1 MKFKHG
7 SRRRALEYEKD
18 WVQRW
23 KADGT
28 FEKSVEN
35 RPQDNSYVFYDGP
48 PFISGVPHHGTL
60 LSSIVKDAVPRY
72 QTMKGKR
79 VERVWGWDCHGL
91 PAERFTEKKLGIHSR
106 QEVIEYGIEK
116 YINATRAN
124 MEQTS
129 SEWED
134 VVDRVGRWVDFKGAY
149 KTMDKDYMESIWWAF
164 KELYE
169 KGKIYEGEKVLMY
182 CTLDGTPLSKAEV
195 TMDAGAYQDVTD
207 PSVYVKFKLKNN
219 DNEHKVL
226 NENAKVLFVCNAN
239 VGRSQFAQGFYNH
252 FTKSDN
258 ARSAGVH
265 PDKGWKEHPKIS
277 DRAGALSKEFADF
290 ISPIDIMSE
299 VDVDIS
305 DQSRMRL
312 TEDQLDGYDLVVNL
326 AERSQT
332 PEWLHGDNVVWWN
345 VPDPTAAG
353 SGDLLREARD
363 KIAAKVRKLSDGV
376 IEDDDMTS
384 LLAWTTTPWTL
395 PANTALAVNKD
406 VDYVEVE
413 QAGER
418 LIVAKDLLEKVF
430 TDEKHQ
436 PLDYKVVRELKG
448 EELVGLSYEPLFGV
462 DRGDNAHKIWHADYV
477 ETEAGTGIVHLA
489 PTYGEEDFALAKE
502 KGFPSVHV
510 IDQNGLFTEGD
521 WQGQNV
527 WEVNKQIAKD
537 LKERG
542 IVWKI
547 DYIRHSYPHCHRCGT
562 KLMYRAHPSWFMDI
576 DGQREKMLEKNQPI
590 NWFPPH
596 VKHGRFEKTVETA
609 PDWNISRDRFW
620 ATAMPVWKSE
630 SGKVKVVG
638 SYAELKELSG
648 VELDDYHRPWID
660 DVTFTIDGEQYTRI
674 DKVMDSWFEA
684 GSMPFAQFH
693 YPFENKEKFEAN
705 FPGDFIVEY
714 IGQVRAWFYYM
725 HAMNVALFGE
735 NSFKNVIVT
744 GNVAGND
751 GRKMSKSYGNY
762 TDPNELMDKF
772 SADSLRFLLLS
783 SPLLNGE
790 DFALQDKEVGDVAR
804 KLGMIWN
811 MYDFF
816 TMYAEVDGWE
826 YDGVLRDP
834 LETLKNPLDIW
845 IVSRVHQLA
854 AEVEEHMDAYNIPSA
869 LDPILPFLDDASNWY
884 VRRSRRR
891 FWKSEDDSD
900 KNDAYRTLHYVLVRL
915 SYILAPFT
923 PFLAE
928 ELYHNLTGDDESIHL
943 KNWLPS
949 GRIDQAVVETMERTR
964 DLINAGLGLRMKK
977 DENQESI
984 KVRQPLQFAAYAGEK
999 LDSYLEQIIVEEL
1012 NIKELRHI
1020 DNVIEYLADYD
1031 IVSGQID
1038 EMQWLEI
1045 SKKITPELK
1054 REGLMREVI
1063 RHVQS
1068 ARKVAGLQIDD
1079 RIVLSLV
1086 THDNELRQAIGEH
1099 WDEIAQETL
1108 TQLGR
1113 SVAPEQGEAYT
1124 ATIDGANVDIYVVRV
1139 V

>member
-1 MKFKHG
+1 MKFKSG

-23 KADGT
+23 KQDRT
-28 FEKSVEN
+28 FEKSVEQ
-35 RPQDNSYVFYDGP
+35 RSKDNAYVFYDGP

-116 YINATRAN
+116 YINATREN
-124 MEQTS
+124 MVQTS

-134 VVDRVGRWVDFKGAY
+134 VIDRIGRWVEFKGAY

-164 KELYE
+164 KTLFES
-169 KGKIYEGEKVLMY
+169 GKIYEGEKVLMY

-207 PSVYVKFKLKNN
+207 PSVYVKFKL
-219 DNEHKVL
+219 DD
-226 NENAKVLFVCNAN
+226 
-239 VGRSQFAQGFYNH
+239 GRN
-252 FTKSDN
+252 
-258 ARSAGVH
+258 
-265 PDKGWKEHPKIS
+265 
-277 DRAGALSKEFADF
+277 
-290 ISPIDIMSE
+290 
-299 VDVDIS
+299 
-305 DQSRMRL
+305 
-312 TEDQLDGYDLVVNL
+312 
-326 AERSQT
+326 
-332 PEWLHGDNVVWWN
+332 
-345 VPDPTAAG
+345 
-353 SGDLLREARD
+353 
-363 KIAAKVRKLSDGV
+363 
-376 IEDDDMTS
+376 

-406 VDYVEVE
+406 VTYSEVE
-413 QAGER
+413 CDGEVFV
-418 LIVAKDLLEKVF
+418 VAKDLVEKVF
-430 TDEKHQ
+430 TDEKHA
-436 PLDYKVVRELKG
+436 PLDYQVLG
-448 EELVGLSYEPLFGV
+448 EYSGAELVGLEYRPLFV
-462 DRGDNAHKIWHADYV
+462 DRGENAHKVWHADYV

-489 PTYGEEDFALAKE
+489 PTYGEEDFELAKKE
-502 KGFPSVHV
+502 GFPAVHT
-510 IDQNGLFTEGD
+510 IDQNGFFTEGD
-521 WQGQNV
+521 WKGQNV

-542 IVWKI
+542 VVWKI

-576 DGQREKMLEKNQPI
+576 EGQRAKMLEKNEPI
-590 NWFPPH
+590 NWFPTH
-596 VKHGRFEKTVETA
+596 VKNGRFAKTVEQA

-620 ATAMPVWKSE
+620 ATAMPVWKSP
-630 SGKVKVVG
+630 SGKVRVVG

-648 VELDDYHRPWID
+648 IELEDYHRPWID
-660 DVTFTIDGEQYTRI
+660 DVKFTIDGEEYTRI

-725 HAMNVALFGE
+725 HAMSVALFGE

-804 KLGMIWN
+804 KLSMVWN

-826 YDGVLRDP
+826 YDGTLADP
-834 LETLKNPLDIW
+834 LSEAKNPLDIW
-845 IVSRVHQLA
+845 IISRMHQLV
-854 AEVEEHMDAYNIPSA
+854 AEVEKNMDAYNIPDAIS
-869 LDPILPFLDDASNWY
+869 PILPFLDDASNWY

-891 FWKSEDDSD
+891 FWKSEDDND
-900 KNDAYRTLHYVLVRL
+900 KEMAYRTLHYVLVRL
-915 SYILAPFT
+915 AYVLAPFT

-928 ELYHNLTGDDESIHL
+928 ELYHNLTGDAESIHL
-943 KNWLPS
+943 KDWLPA
-949 GRIDQAVVETMERTR
+949 GQVNELVMNDMEQVREYVNVGLSLR
-964 DLINAGLGLRMKK
+964 AKAGL
-977 DENQESI
+977 
-984 KVRQPLQFAAYAGEK
+984 KVRQPLASVTVPQLGSHVDFEPI
-999 LDSYLEQIIVEEL
+999 LMDEL
-1012 NIKELRHI
+1012 NVKAVKVGDDVAL
-1020 DNVIEYLADYD
+1020 
-1031 IVSGQID
+1031 D
-1038 EMQWLEI
+1038 EAL
-1045 SKKITPELK
+1045 TPELK

-1068 ARKVAGLQIDD
+1068 ARKSAGLNVDD
-1079 RIVLSLV
+1079 RIVLSLK
-1086 THDNELRQAIGEH
+1086 TDAEELAKAIDEH
-1099 WDEIAQETL
+1099 AETIKAETL
-1108 TQLGR
+1108 ANTLG
-1113 SVAPEQGEAYT
+1113 AAAENEQVVKIEGESL
-1124 ATIDGANVDIYVVRV
+1124 TIHLQRV
-1139 V
+1139 